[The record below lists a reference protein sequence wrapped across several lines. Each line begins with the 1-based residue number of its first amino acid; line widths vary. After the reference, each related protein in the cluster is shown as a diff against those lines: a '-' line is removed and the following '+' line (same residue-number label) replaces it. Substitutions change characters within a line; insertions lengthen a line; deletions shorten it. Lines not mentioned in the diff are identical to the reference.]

1 LRKGTNLKNEIWK
14 ILIKGIIP
22 AIIIFSFI
30 IKPPTTIT
38 DTLSENKTHKE
49 ENTESNI
56 SSKISDNESE
66 NFNSIYVWSNTVYE
80 TPEDIKRLME
90 TVKDDYKELSCDGKI
105 LSYDYSK
112 HNATA
117 EYDGIYLRNTTKSH
131 SVDIGKML
139 NKKVYASV
147 SQDSPT
153 VLIYHT
159 HTSESYE
166 LLEREYYVISRSSRS
181 SNSEQNVIR
190 VGREIK
196 STLEEN
202 GYQVIH
208 DETIYDE
215 SVNGAY
221 ERSRSK
227 ITEILKENPSIQI
240 VLDIH
245 RDAIYMKDETR
256 IKTVAEINGKKAAQ
270 IMLTTGCEDG
280 NVTDFPNWEK
290 NLTFALNL
298 QKALVEDNPTLMR
311 PLLFTGRK
319 YNMDLMPCALHV
331 EIGTDANTL
340 EEAVYSAQLFSQ
352 SLSKLLREYEI

>member
-1 LRKGTNLKNEIWK
+1 MRKGTNLKSEIWK
-14 ILIKGIIP
+14 LLIKGIIP
-22 AIIIFSFI
+22 AVIVLAFIFQA
-30 IKPPTTIT
+30 P
-38 DTLSENKTHKE
+38 LLVKE
-49 ENTESNI
+49 TSSANEVSQEDNTQLDI
-56 SSKISDNESE
+56 SGKFSDNEL
-66 NFNSIYVWSNTVYE
+66 NDTNSIYVWSNIGYE
-80 TPEDIKRLME
+80 TPEDIKKLME
-90 TVKDDYKELSCDGKI
+90 SVKDDYEKLSCDGKI

-117 EYDGIYLRNTTKSH
+117 EYDGIYLRNTTKTY

-147 SQDSPT
+147 SQESPT

-166 LLEREYYVISRSSRS
+166 LLEREYYAISRSSRS
-181 SNSEQNVIR
+181 LDSEQNVIR
-190 VGREIK
+190 VGKAIK
-196 STLEEN
+196 STLESN
-202 GYQVIH
+202 GFQVIH
-208 DETIYDE
+208 DETVYDE

-221 ERSRSK
+221 ERSRNR

-256 IKTVAEINGKKAAQ
+256 IKTVTEINGRKAAQ
-270 IMLTTGCEDG
+270 IMITTGCEDG
-280 NVTDFPNWEK
+280 NVSGFPNWEK

-298 QKALVEDNPTLMR
+298 QKALVDDNPTLMR
-311 PLLFTGRK
+311 PLLFTSRK
-319 YNMDLMPCALHV
+319 YNMDLMPCALHI

-340 EEAVYSAQLFSQ
+340 EEAVYSAEIFSQ
-352 SLSKLLREYEI
+352 SLSKLLKEYIV